1 MIYNEYLNLIVEVR
15 KPKIP
20 LPNAFRITNIV
31 IKLQSFKLSIVF
43 QDKVKIIPFLC

>member
-1 MIYNEYLNLIVEVR
+1 MMYNEYLNLIVEVR

-31 IKLQSFKLSIVF
+31 IKLQSFKNSPLSFRI
-43 QDKVKIIPFLC
+43 

>member
-1 MIYNEYLNLIVEVR
+1 MNLIVEVR

-31 IKLQSFKLSIVF
+31 IRLQSFENCQLSFRIL
-43 QDKVKIIPFLC
+43 VKIIPFLC